1 MDAKKEYISK
11 LANHLVDNGKIMSG
25 PEFADHLNRNGFQT
39 SYGTDY
45 EGKRGTY
52 TLISATYKELT
63 DLGRISDAEN
73 VAKAFVKE
81 DGTPAYL

>member
-1 MDAKKEYISK
+1 
-11 LANHLVDNGKIMSG
+11 MSG
-25 PEFADHLNRNGFQT
+25 PELADHLNRNGFTT
-39 SYGTDY
+39 SYGSEY

-63 DLGRISDAEN
+63 SLNRISDAEN

-81 DGTPAYL
+81 NGTPAYL

>member
-1 MDAKKEYISK
+1 MNDKKEYISK
-11 LANHLVDNGKIMSG
+11 LANHLVDTGKIMSG
-25 PEFADHLNRNGFQT
+25 PELADHLNRNGFQT

-52 TLISATYKELT
+52 TLISAIYKELT
-63 DLGRISDAEN
+63 NLGRVSDADKI
-73 VAKAFVKE
+73 AKAFVKE